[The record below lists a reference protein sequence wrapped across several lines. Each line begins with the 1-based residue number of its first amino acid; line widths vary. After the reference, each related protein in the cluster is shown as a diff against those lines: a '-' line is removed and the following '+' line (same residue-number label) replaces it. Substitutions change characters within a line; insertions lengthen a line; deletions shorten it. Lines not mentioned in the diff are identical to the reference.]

1 MALKVFS
8 LCVAV
13 VQAISVNPPRQ
24 QQMLHNPCL
33 KHVIP
38 LLMARVYET
47 KN

>member
-8 LCVAV
+8 LCVA

-33 KHVIP
+33 KRVIP